1 LFPAPFVCP
10 LHPPLAAVEK
20 DIWWDTNKKPRHE
33 HGKKGAPTK
42 KTMTSLVAVCLAT
55 FLLVGTCVLILFFAA
70 AWHWWHDSH
79 GPGEMVFALQ
89 PQYGILPTQQAEND
103 RWEIQTRSGSLDY
116 GTLHSWEA
124 GGSSRGED
132 EHELRLEPGTSPT
145 GISVLQSAASPPVT
159 AVFDKDNDAPR
170 VKFTPGG
177 AAPGDILLADSNL
190 RAPFD
195 GECAFCE
202 VAHYDESG
210 GAVYV
215 LVRKTSGEEQYVAKF
230 LLRHGGGWQLA
241 DQLTP
246 LPHAAAPRLFALQ
259 TAGEHVLVV
268 QAAHVVEDGDG
279 GVIWLFR
286 RQEGADDAALA
297 TTIVV
302 EHLHGLPSITADGSL
317 LAVVTPTHVWVYL
330 LDCDSS
336 QVVCVGDEHCR
347 AGSVPSNPNLLRAG
361 LAGSE
366 SGGNYHLYMTDAQQR
381 VILHRAQ
388 FLCDIE
394 DPVQALQEA
403 NQTGATWSQL
413 AATAPPPS
421 IGGSGCR
428 RRRRRC
434 CRRQRCRCRQ
444 DGSIT
449 LTCPDVPT
457 IQL

>member
-1 LFPAPFVCP
+1 
-10 LHPPLAAVEK
+10 
-20 DIWWDTNKKPRHE
+20 
-33 HGKKGAPTK
+33 
-42 KTMTSLVAVCLAT
+42 
-55 FLLVGTCVLILFFAA
+55 
-70 AWHWWHDSH
+70 
-79 GPGEMVFALQ
+79 
-89 PQYGILPTQQAEND
+89 
-103 RWEIQTRSGSLDY
+103 
-116 GTLHSWEA
+116 
-124 GGSSRGED
+124 
-132 EHELRLEPGTSPT
+132 
-145 GISVLQSAASPPVT
+145 
-159 AVFDKDNDAPR
+159 
-170 VKFTPGG
+170 
-177 AAPGDILLADSNL
+177 
-190 RAPFD
+190 
-195 GECAFCE
+195 
-202 VAHYDESG
+202 
-210 GAVYV
+210 
-215 LVRKTSGEEQYVAKF
+215 
-230 LLRHGGGWQLA
+230 
-241 DQLTP
+241 
-246 LPHAAAPRLFALQ
+246 LQ